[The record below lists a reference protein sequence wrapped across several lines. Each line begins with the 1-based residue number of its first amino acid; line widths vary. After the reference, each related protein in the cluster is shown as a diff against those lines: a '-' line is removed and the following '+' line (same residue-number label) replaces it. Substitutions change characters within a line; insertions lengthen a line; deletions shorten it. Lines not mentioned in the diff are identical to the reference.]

1 MDSNVSL
8 WDHIGLYASLSVLI
22 GPLMFLCVLMGLY
35 VSLLVLIRPSES
47 LCRCGSLCVLELPCE
62 S

>member
-8 WDHIGLYASLSVLI
+8 WVHIGLYASLSVLI
-22 GPLMFLCVLMGLY
+22 GPYMFLCVLMGFY

-47 LCRCGSLCVLELPCE
+47 LSRCGSLCVLKFPCG